1 MRWADTDA
9 SEFTMKPFIVC
20 LLALVISACADPC
33 RSTYTHGET
42 TRITVGS
49 LTFERRAFTQGICGP
64 AFVRRSALQA
74 NGEAELIV
82 SNFHKQVAF
91 TVPDGSL
98 RAFTLN
104 ADLTDWTQRAIFEP
118 EDAIKWPNATRVADL
133 NADGR
138 QDVIVGTGFLTC
150 QLVPWTAP
158 CGGLIW
164 FEQTPDGWVR
174 HDVISP
180 GNERF
185 IHEAARVDVDQ
196 DGDLDLVSVLESM
209 KTPFGT
215 DYAAEVI
222 WFEALEP
229 GRFATEPHRI
239 GDGLGSLVEPHD
251 VDGDG
256 DVDLISGEYF
266 AGLGA
271 SYTWMEQV
279 EAPSSDQPAGV
290 WVRHLIDDQSGPS
303 IQFTLIEDLFGD
315 GVTRGVGSN
324 HTNTTSNPDD
334 PASEVAV
341 YTPTADP
348 RAPWT
353 KQVISD
359 DIISRPG
366 TGVAAP
372 GIFGYGDADND
383 GDIDLVVSGD
393 GDPRIFLFEQTA
405 PGEFV
410 QHTLET
416 NLGQAGGML
425 IEDFD
430 GDGDNELLV
439 TGYEDNVLFIYS
451 QP

>member
-1 MRWADTDA
+1 MISRDQIQSQLDN
-9 SEFTMKPFIVC
+9 C
-20 LLALVISACADPC
+20 LLEARFNQWETLYKKGKVRDMYLLPDRRVLITTDRQSAFDHVLGAIPLK
-33 RSTYTHGET
+33 GQVLN
-42 TRITVGS
+42 RI
-49 LTFERRAFTQGICGP
+49 AQY
-64 AFVRRSALQA
+64 
-74 NGEAELIV
+74 
-82 SNFHKQVAF
+82 
-91 TVPDGSL
+91 
-98 RAFTLN
+98 
-104 ADLTDWTQRAIFEP
+104 
-118 EDAIKWPNATRVADL
+118 
-133 NADGR
+133 
-138 QDVIVGTGFLTC
+138 
-150 QLVPWTAP
+150 
-158 CGGLIW
+158 W
-164 FEQTPDGWVR
+164 FEQTADGWVR

-185 IHEAARVDVDQ
+185 IHEGLPVDVDQ

-209 KTPFGT
+209 RTPFGT

-416 NLGQAGGML
+416 NLGQAGGTL
-425 IEDFD
+425 IEDLD

>member
-1 MRWADTDA
+1 M
-9 SEFTMKPFIVC
+9 
-20 LLALVISACADPC
+20 
-33 RSTYTHGET
+33 
-42 TRITVGS
+42 
-49 LTFERRAFTQGICGP
+49 
-64 AFVRRSALQA
+64 RRSVA
-74 NGEAELIV
+74 GKRRGELIV
-82 SNFHKQVAF
+82 ELSSRSPSQ
-91 TVPDGSL
+91 SL
-98 RAFTLN
+98 TARCAPLRSTPTSPTGRN
-104 ADLTDWTQRAIFEP
+104 AIFEP
-118 EDAIKWPNATRVADL
+118 EDAISGRTPHVADL

-185 IHEAARVDVDQ
+185 IHEGLPVDVDQ

-279 EAPSSDQPAGV
+279 EAPPSDQPAG
-290 WVRHLIDDQSGPS
+290 SGCA
-303 IQFTLIEDLFGD
+303 TY
-315 GVTRGVGSN
+315 R
-324 HTNTTSNPDD
+324 
-334 PASEVAV
+334 
-341 YTPTADP
+341 
-348 RAPWT
+348 
-353 KQVISD
+353 
-359 DIISRPG
+359 
-366 TGVAAP
+366 
-372 GIFGYGDADND
+372 
-383 GDIDLVVSGD
+383 
-393 GDPRIFLFEQTA
+393 
-405 PGEFV
+405 
-410 QHTLET
+410 
-416 NLGQAGGML
+416 
-425 IEDFD
+425 
-430 GDGDNELLV
+430 
-439 TGYEDNVLFIYS
+439 
-451 QP
+451 